1 MTMVG
6 QNIVLHKLHTL
17 GILYT
22 YIRGQNIDIYIYTH
36 KHSIVEVETVARA

>member
-22 YIRGQNIDIYIYTH
+22 YIRGQNIVIYIYIQ
-36 KHSIVEVETVARA
+36 SIVEVETVARA

>member
-22 YIRGQNIDIYIYTH
+22 YIRGQNIARYIYIYI
-36 KHSIVEVETVARA
+36 HSVVEVETVARA